1 MSGPRHDCAA
11 VDAAL
16 DELFRN
22 LANLSDKQ
30 DERPEGV
37 GDRER
42 GLAYLAQIAP
52 EAIRTQDVEALL
64 KLVRPTY
71 KWQLTEIFFRKAEVN
86 ALALLAVVQAIGG
99 LETTVAGLCVSCGL
113 GSARRYCDACV
124 RALAVQEHENPA
136 HTGPDA

>member
-64 KLVRPTY
+64 KMVRLAPRM
-71 KWQLTEIFFRKAEVN
+71 TELFFRRAEVN
-86 ALALLAVVQAIGG
+86 ALALLAFVQAIGG
-99 LETTVAGLCVSCGL
+99 LETAAAGLCVSCGL
-113 GSARRYCDACV
+113 GSARRYCDACAS
-124 RALAVQEHENPA
+124 ALAVQGHENPA

>member
-1 MSGPRHDCAA
+1 VSGPRHDCAA

-52 EAIRTQDVEALL
+52 EAIYTQDVEALL
-64 KLVRPTY
+64 KQVRPRM
-71 KWQLTEIFFRKAEVN
+71 TELFFRKAEVN

-99 LETTVAGLCVSCGL
+99 LETTAAGLCVSCGL

-124 RALAVQEHENPA
+124 RALAVQGHENPA